1 MIKEVMRKEIENIK
15 YNKNR
20 KNDAE
25 RITQITAEGVQRS
38 YSEVIKGKKKE
49 RIIIIKP
56 KMRQENEATKK
67 KKIKK
72 VNIKTWIL
80 GIKKLRKRGK
90 RTVIISCETG
100 KEICV

>member
-1 MIKEVMRKEIENIK
+1 M
-15 YNKNR
+15 
-20 KNDAE
+20 
-25 RITQITAEGVQRS
+25 QRS

-72 VNIKTWIL
+72 VNNKTWIL